1 MLSAVPR
8 PFPAAILLLSLPLLL
23 ILALQGG
30 QYFSGDE
37 GRYDR
42 GIPLDRTLAGG
53 DFPAATAVA
62 ALPEHTLFP
71 WVGALVTAAQKAL
84 AHLTPYGDWSHPEF
98 VGFTIDLGA
107 AVLSLYS
114 TLNLFLLSPLA
125 LRAGAGAEEAAWAV
139 LLMAAANS
147 AFCYSRH
154 LLPSECAL
162 SAALAALVVGL
173 GPPTRR
179 RAFVAGLLTGTAYH
193 LYNGDGALLPVI
205 GLVLVLMWRGAP
217 SLSRL
222 AVAAA
227 TGLLLSLAAPVAL
240 GALLGGA
247 NDWSKL
253 GAFRPSVTQG
263 LFAEGW
269 SLPSEDFWPAEGLL
283 GAGLALAV
291 ALGLFSALRTGVPL
305 PDRVRVTLL
314 ALVAA
319 SARLVAASCRFARL
333 VVSARTLQPLVPPLC
348 LLGRWALARLVA
360 PRPIFKPC
368 LPAALILAA
377 ALPFAPHF
385 NRVFPRETD
394 LALLRAWGNPKRVLT
409 VAGSVSTP
417 LSLPVSRP
425 DLALVNAPA
434 LHPGARCSPLRWAP
448 PSCASTTPS
457 PIRHFNPRAIRLMNA
472 PSSAPPLA
480 HCA

>member
-30 QYFSGDE
+30 QYFFGDE

-53 DFPAATAVA
+53 DFPAATAIA

-71 WVGALVTAAQKAL
+71 WIGALVTAAPTAL
-84 AHLTPYGDWSHPEF
+84 AHPTPYGDWSPPEF
-98 VGFTIDLGA
+98 AGFTIGLGA
-107 AVLSLYS
+107 AVLSLFS
-114 TLNLFLLSPLA
+114 TLNLFLLSRLA
-125 LRAGAGAEEAAWAV
+125 LRAGPGAEEAAWAV
-139 LLMAAANS
+139 LLMAAAHS

-162 SAALAALVVGL
+162 SAALAAL
-173 GPPTRR
+173 
-179 RAFVAGLLTGTAYH
+179 
-193 LYNGDGALLPVI
+193 
-205 GLVLVLMWRGAP
+205 
-217 SLSRL
+217 
-222 AVAAA
+222 
-227 TGLLLSLAAPVAL
+227 

-247 NDWSKL
+247 NDWSTL
-253 GAFRPSVTQG
+253 GAFSLSVTQG

-269 SLPSEDFWPAEGLL
+269 SLPWEDFWPAEGLL

-314 ALVAA
+314 TLVAA
-319 SARLVAASCRFARL
+319 SALLVAASCRFARL

-385 NRVFPRETD
+385 TRVFPRETD
-394 LALLRAWGNPKRVLT
+394 LALLRARGNPMRVLT
-409 VAGSVSTP
+409 VTGSVSTP

-425 DLALVNAPA
+425 DLAFVNAQA
-434 LHPGARCSPLRWAP
+434 LHPGARCSPPPWAP
-448 PSCASTTPS
+448 PSCASTTPW